1 MPASAVLTFICFVYN
16 GWIEIEFLMDA
27 KRKLQKEWKR
37 LCQPNRARVK
47 SDCKPHAAADAPLA
61 ETTLKTEPSITAFFS
76 ENAGRNFTEAET
88 RSVRPTAALSIYL
101 SNFCLLCLQRCSAGG
116 AAEGADPTPATA
128 ADVHR
133 SVRAALQSVRGQ
145 QERQHLGG
153 HLRIASDG
161 LTVRHP
167 SLFARYELDYCISIE
182 SFSER

>member
-1 MPASAVLTFICFVYN
+1 MTFEYTDFDCFAILVPASAVLTFICFVYN

-88 RSVRPTAALSIYL
+88 RSVRPIAALSIYL
-101 SNFCLLCLQRCSAGG
+101 SLTSACF
-116 AAEGADPTPATA
+116 ACRDA
-128 ADVHR
+128 
-133 SVRAALQSVRGQ
+133 Q
-145 QERQHLGG
+145 QEEQRREQIRHQRRQQMSIDQFGRHSNLCEDSKRGSTSEVIFASHLT
-153 HLRIASDG
+153 D
-161 LTVRHP
+161 
-167 SLFARYELDYCISIE
+167 
-182 SFSER
+182 